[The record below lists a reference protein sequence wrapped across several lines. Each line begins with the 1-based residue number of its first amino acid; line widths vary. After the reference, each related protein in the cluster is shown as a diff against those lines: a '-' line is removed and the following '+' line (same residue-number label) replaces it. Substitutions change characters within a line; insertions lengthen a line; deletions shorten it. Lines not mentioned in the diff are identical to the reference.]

1 MRLSIA
7 KLFALSL
14 LAAGSAQAAG
24 ALPPPPAL
32 LPSPATA
39 VPMPGMGRL
48 LNGDVYHLPGY
59 RQTSEAVAVALE
71 ASPFTSIRRAEKRDF
86 SALVKKLQASVRG
99 VIVDPVRGGRVRL
112 SDQVLSLGSKLP
124 YERVLTERDRIT
136 GAIREKTVPGKLTL
150 RDVSSQRLR
159 FLDEDD
165 FAIDV
170 PLDEQS
176 TGRFAADVIVASGL
190 LVHPQ
195 GLVLAPVEIMRDASG
210 DVVPVKVYTLYGREE
225 ALGVAS
231 EAAFGLGLLQLR
243 RPPKGGF
250 PYAPAREIPLR
261 AGETVSAL
269 VYQAGGSAGPGGVR
283 AAKLAVVRQSADGLV
298 VVAGVV
304 PVGTAPLDEAGSF
317 CGMVV
322 APPKSGLEAG
332 QSLAAGPM
340 ALKGIGSFIA
350 ASERKQAPWG
360 SARELTVAVAG
371 VPETVEVVAASQAP

>member
-1 MRLSIA
+1 MRLSNP

-14 LAAGSAQAAG
+14 LVAGSVHAAG
-24 ALPPPPAL
+24 APPPA
-32 LPSPATA
+32 PAPA
-39 VPMPGMGRL
+39 PAAPGMGRL
-48 LNGDVYHLPGY
+48 LNGEVYHLPGY
-59 RQTSEAVAVALE
+59 RQTPEAVVGALE

-86 SALVKKLQASVRG
+86 SALVKKLQSSVRG
-99 VIVDPVRGGRVRL
+99 VIVDPVRGGRIRL
-112 SDQVLSLGSKLP
+112 RDQVLSLGSKLP
-124 YERVLTERDRIT
+124 YERVLTERDRVT
-136 GAIREKTVPGKLTL
+136 GSIREKTVPGKLTL
-150 RDVSSQRLR
+150 REVSSRRLR

-195 GLVLAPVEIMRDASG
+195 GLVLAPVEIVRDASG

-231 EAAFGLGLLQLR
+231 EAAYGLGLLQLR
-243 RPPKGGF
+243 HPPKGGF
-250 PYAPAREIPLR
+250 PYAPAREVPLR
-261 AGETVSAL
+261 PGETVSAL
-269 VYQAGGSAGPGGVR
+269 VYQAGGVAGPGGVR
-283 AAKLAVVRQSADGLV
+283 AAKLTVVRQSAEGMV

-304 PVGTAPLDEAGSF
+304 PVGTALLDEAGAF

-322 APPKSGLEAG
+322 APRRSGLEAG
-332 QSLAAGPM
+332 HSLAAGPG

-371 VPETVEVVAASQAP
+371 VPENIEAVSTTPMP